1 MSLLEYQ
8 IPHAR
13 QLVHALDRYGS
24 TAVDASDTGT
34 GKTYSAAEVARAL
47 KLKPIVICP
56 KAVTI
61 SWKRV
66 MDKFGIEY
74 LGISNYEMFK
84 GLKWYPYNPALKD
97 SDNLENA
104 SLCPYIAKVAGKSD
118 QPYVWNNLPQ
128 DVLIIFDEA
137 HRCKNSKTGNSKL
150 LLSTKDL
157 VARKLL
163 LSATLADRP
172 QFFAPFAVMLDFCPT
187 VEHYRL
193 FKRKLEVGGVRT
205 VNQFIKN
212 GQQVA
217 MLKLHEMIFP
227 DHGSRI
233 RIKDLGDK
241 FPKNQIVAD
250 TYQMDDET
258 VTRIREAYDSI
269 SAISVQAEARE
280 KTAECAL
287 ARMVFAR
294 MKVEALK
301 VKTMVDLGVDSLENG
316 NSVVFFVNY
325 LDTMDLIV
333 EAMHDRGHPVK
344 LLIRG
349 GQSMKERQC
358 IVDQFQ
364 DDMEKVIICQI
375 QSGGVGISLHDTKGD
390 SPRVS
395 IISPSWSAQDLMQTL
410 GRIHRAGGKTVCIQ
424 KLVYCHGT
432 VEERICAIVNMKLV
446 NYLQINDG
454 GGTATQPPPT
464 PSVQR
469 PATAVGDS
477 STPISDGELCI
488 VCMNARRTHLVLHN
502 NAQREGH
509 FCCCASC
516 ARKLEEDHQPCP
528 VCRESVREYVRC
540 Y

>member
-8 IPHAR
+8 IPHAH
-13 QLVHALDRYGS
+13 QLIRALDKYGS
-24 TAVDASDTGT
+24 TAIDASDTGT
-34 GKTYSAAEVARAL
+34 GKTYSAAEVARVM
-47 KLKPIVICP
+47 KLRPIVICP

-66 MDKFGIEY
+66 MDKFDIEY
-74 LGISNYEMFK
+74 LGIANYEMFK
-84 GLKWYPYNPALKD
+84 GLKWYPNNVALKG
-97 SDNLENA
+97 SDNLATA
-104 SLCPYIAKVAGKSD
+104 SLCPYITKVVSTE
-118 QPYVWNNLPQ
+118 QPYIWKDLPQ

-137 HRCKNSKTGNSKL
+137 HRCKNTKTGNSRL

-193 FKRKLEVGGVRT
+193 FKRKLEVGNVRT
-205 VNQFIKN
+205 VNQYIKN

-241 FPKNQIVAD
+241 FPKNQIVAE

-258 VTRIREAYDSI
+258 AAGIREAYSSI

-280 KTAECAL
+280 LFADCAL

-325 LDTMDLIV
+325 LDTMDLII

-349 GQSMKERQC
+349 GQSLKERQS

-364 DDMEKVIICQI
+364 DDQEKVIICQI

-390 SPRVS
+390 NPRVS

-432 VEERICAIVNMKLV
+432 VEERICAIVNLKLV

-454 GGTATQPPPT
+454 GGVDRPAPT
-464 PSVQR
+464 PAVQR
-469 PATAVGDS
+469 PTAVVGDS
-477 STPISDGELCI
+477 SSAIPDDNLCV
-488 VCMNARRTHLVLHN
+488 VCMNARRTHMLLHN
-502 NAQREGH
+502 NQSAGH
-509 FCCCASC
+509 FCCCATC
-516 ARKLEEDHQPCP
+516 ARKLEDENQTCP
-528 VCRESVREYVRC
+528 VCREPVREYVRC